1 MDSLLALLPVPSGTG
16 NVLVVIAVLAVIW
29 IVLKFVLKLAMRVVA
44 SGCFVILLLG
54 VILLAFRYVR

>member
-1 MDSLLALLPVPSGTG
+1 MDSLLALLPIPSGTG
-16 NVLVVIAVLAVIW
+16 TVLVVIAILAVIW